1 MKKYLIIIFLFCITV
16 SAQDYVT
23 GAITADTTGDN
34 PIRGWVINSK
44 PILDQK
50 IYSTEPYIR
59 PLTQNE
65 ALEQDLFTIILRN
78 FDQYAKECYVD
89 STQHEELKP
98 CYSLVYPPCPGHP
111 YNPPKYYYTHKETSF
126 EGFIAWLRK
135 QLERE

>member
-1 MKKYLIIIFLFCITV
+1 MNIGGQIYQEENEFDPSRDSLIYDYLIPMRE
-16 SAQDYVT
+16 QH
-23 GAITADTTGDN
+23 
-34 PIRGWVINSK
+34 
-44 PILDQK
+44 
-50 IYSTEPYIR
+50 
-59 PLTQNE
+59 LTIESLLN
-65 ALEQDLFTIILRN
+65 LY
-78 FDQYAKECYVD
+78 DQYAKECYVD